1 MAVADNRQREM
12 PTEDDRD
19 IERGHAK
26 VLGYKEAVQL
36 THPHNSMFKN
46 QVINLF
52 YTVLDSIF
60 NCSCIRNLEF

>member
-19 IERGHAK
+19 IKRGHAK
-26 VLGYKEAVQL
+26 ALGYKEAVQL

-46 QVINLF
+46 QVPSLLH
-52 YTVLDSIF
+52 TVLDAIF
-60 NCSCIRNLEF
+60 NCSCIRSLEF